1 MSDNQ
6 NIINLEDGWNNE
18 IKCKAIEPLE
28 VSLPK
33 ITDCLSE
40 YILPFV
46 FVRSNHSLSDLVVS
60 SCQTM
65 LDEGFQGKTKLFS
78 NREYVNIYT

>member
-28 VSLPK
+28 VSLQNH
-33 ITDCLSE
+33 
-40 YILPFV
+40 ILTVYPTLV
-46 FVRSNHSLSDLVVS
+46 FYSYTYEILV
-60 SCQTM
+60 
-65 LDEGFQGKTKLFS
+65 
-78 NREYVNIYT
+78 

>member
-18 IKCKAIEPLE
+18 IKIKAIEPL
-28 VSLPK
+28 
-33 ITDCLSE
+33 
-40 YILPFV
+40 
-46 FVRSNHSLSDLVVS
+46 
-60 SCQTM
+60 QTM